1 MTRRLALLLAG
12 IAGLLA
18 VPAAN
23 AAERAWVKDE
33 VRLNVRTGP
42 GLQYRIVG
50 AATTGDSLDVLS
62 KTREWTQV
70 RGKDLEGWI
79 PVGYL
84 QSDPPARIVLEKYK
98 NESEELSSSHGAL
111 STEVETLRTENAEL
125 SERSESLDARV
136 EKLERENIELRAGS
150 RWPDYIAGAC
160 ILFVGGVCGMIV
172 QATSSRRTT
181 RRIRL

>member
-12 IAGLLA
+12 IAGLTV
-18 VPAAN
+18 VPAIGQ
-23 AAERAWVKDE
+23 AERAWVKDE

-70 RGKDLEGWI
+70 RGKDMEGWI

-84 QSDPPARIVLEKYK
+84 QSDPPARVILEKFK
-98 NESEELSSSHGAL
+98 SESEQLTSSHGAL
-111 STEVETLRTENAEL
+111 TTEVEQLRDRRDRAIG
-125 SERSESLDARV
+125 R
-136 EKLERENIELRAGS
+136 LET
-150 RWPDYIAGAC
+150 
-160 ILFVGGVCGMIV
+160 ILKQV
-172 QATSSRRTT
+172 QGEAS
-181 RRIRL
+181 